1 MTRPSTPRP
10 LRRRRAR
17 GGRTGFTL
25 LEVMVAL
32 AILAGALLAVSD
44 VVAGALHN
52 HVRAR
57 DLEVATL
64 LARAKMAELEDRF
77 EAKGFRPTDEA
88 EEGTFEDDG
97 HPEVRWKVE
106 VTVPPTDL
114 GPDAVL
120 RVLTGSDQGLEDL
133 LPAPDQAPQLGP
145 LQAQLGAILQGVL
158 ARLGDQ
164 LKRGVRQVRLTV
176 SWPDGKRTESFD
188 VTTHMVV
195 LAAAE
200 GQPR

>member
-1 MTRPSTPRP
+1 MSRRP
-10 LRRRRAR
+10 RR
-17 GGRTGFTL
+17 GFTL

-44 VVAGALHN
+44 VVGGALRN

-57 DLEVATL
+57 NLEVATL
-64 LARAKMAELEDRF
+64 LARAKMAALEDHY
-77 EAKGFRPTDEA
+77 EAKGFRPTDEGD
-88 EEGTFEDDG
+88 EGTFEDEG

-106 VTVPPTDL
+106 VTVPPADL

-120 RVLTGSDQGLEDL
+120 GVLTGSDQGLKEMM
-133 LPAPDQAPQLGP
+133 PSPDENPQLAP
-145 LQAQLGAILQGVL
+145 FQAQLMGAMQGVL

-164 LKRGVRQVRLTV
+164 LKRGVRRVVLTV
-176 SWPDGKRTESFD
+176 SWPEGGAEESFA

-195 LAAAE
+195 LAPGE